1 MASKK
6 KIKVHVAQLIPVDK
20 LRWLEGN
27 SQKQSK
33 QQFAELKKN
42 ILEEGFDETLIVK
55 TRIDGAY
62 DVISGNHRGQA
73 GVELGIEAL
82 PCVIRD
88 DWDDIKAQF
97 QSVRRN
103 YVRGVIDKNLFT
115 AQVNTLKDKHSV
127 SYTDILEGI
136 GFADMDDF
144 AALYKDEKE
153 KQEKAHEA
161 MAEDASSDASAI
173 KMMDDLGMI
182 ISSLIQKYGDT
193 IPNSFIIIPVGGKNH
208 LYIASNASLKKSLH
222 SIATACIDQGM
233 DINVALAGLLS
244 IGLSQTNFLNK
255 DGKAEVKDAANVSG
269 ESDIEVL

>member
-115 AQVNTLKDKHSV
+115 AQVNTLQDKHSV
-127 SYTDILEGI
+127 SYTDILEGM
-136 GFADMDDF
+136 GFADMYELAYF
-144 AALYKDEKE
+144 HKRWP
-153 KQEKAHEA
+153 
-161 MAEDASSDASAI
+161 S
-173 KMMDDLGMI
+173 
-182 ISSLIQKYGDT
+182 
-193 IPNSFIIIPVGGKNH
+193 H
-208 LYIASNASLKKSLH
+208 L
-222 SIATACIDQGM
+222 
-233 DINVALAGLLS
+233 V
-244 IGLSQTNFLNK
+244 F
-255 DGKAEVKDAANVSG
+255 
-269 ESDIEVL
+269 